1 MVMNIRHLGSV
12 IVAVSNLEKSV
23 QFYHEVIGLPIKQ
36 KRENWVELAKEGAT
50 VILHPA
56 SKPINTGTSIDNGI
70 VIGLIVGDI
79 ESAVRE
85 LRTKNVTVYRDIV
98 SHKAGKNC
106 IVLDPDKYMIS
117 LFEPSFDDGAQQARG
132 FHGFAPV

>member
-1 MVMNIRHLGSV
+1 MQIKHLGSV
-12 IVAVSNLEKSV
+12 IIAVLNLEQSTK
-23 QFYHEVIGLPIKQ
+23 FYHEIIGLPVKN
-36 KRENWVELAKEGAT
+36 KRENWVELGRDVGT

-56 SKPINTGTSIDNGI
+56 TKPINTGTSIENGI
-70 VIGLIVGDI
+70 VIGLVVGDI
-79 ESAVRE
+79 ASAVQE
-85 LRTKNVTVYRDIV
+85 LKSKGVKIFRDVT

-117 LFEPSFDDGAQQARG
+117 LFEPSSEGAQQARG

>member
-1 MVMNIRHLGSV
+1 MNIRHLGSV

-98 SHKAGKNC
+98 AHKAGKNC
-106 IVLDPDKYMIS
+106 IVLDPDKYMVS